1 MSLLLGILM
10 LSILKKIY
18 TWARK
23 KHLIIKLLLGLHFKK
38 GKALKVCWPQ
48 GGSTLFGTSIRM
60 ILSILGGIRK
70 LLGANTMLDLE
81 STMFWSTKPLKRL
94 LRLQLSEMISLE
106 VIIAL
111 LKLSLILIC
120 SNKHKTKKPNQQI
133 LKLRT
138 KKLKRLR
145 KLKRMSIE

>member
-120 SNKHKTKKPNQQI
+120 SNKHKSKKPN
-133 LKLRT
+133 
-138 KKLKRLR
+138 
-145 KLKRMSIE
+145 